1 MHEGDNMR
9 YLPFG
14 LNYDDIDI
22 YKALNTANSKL
33 GELNGIIN
41 TMPNVD
47 KEGSL
52 LINES
57 MTPAEIHSLVA
68 KLEEKGFIPTNYGE
82 NAFDGFEVAM
92 PREMFSDKALEN
104 LHKIVF
110 AKGELICKA
119 IGTFDLRI
127 IENDVKVRFPW
138 YPKTDDSGEV
148 NYYLQFTEALCKMAI
163 DRNRVT
169 STAKK
174 SENEKYDFRCF
185 LLRLGFIGD
194 EYKGLRKF
202 LMRNLSGNAAFK
214 HGKLKEELISF

>member
-1 MHEGDNMR
+1 M
-9 YLPFG
+9 
-14 LNYDDIDI
+14 LNLLKEQVLVQISSHALKRITMFPVSTYVESEDTREKIDI
-22 YKALNTANSKL
+22 VKLN
-33 GELNGIIN
+33 
-41 TMPNVD
+41 
-47 KEGSL
+47 
-52 LINES
+52 
-57 MTPAEIHSLVA
+57 AEI
-68 KLEEKGFIPTNYGE
+68 E
-82 NAFDGFEVAM
+82 
-92 PREMFSDKALEN
+92 
-104 LHKIVF
+104 KIVMRED
-110 AKGELICKA
+110 ELREA
-119 IGTFDLRI
+119 
-127 IENDVKVRFPW
+127 W